1 MTLQKRIL
9 KIGAFLILF
18 LSLLLSLSMAK
29 EVKKDKVE
37 KDKGGKE
44 FHILDE
50 YNRVTPRSTLEGF
63 FSFAA
68 KGDFKEAAKY
78 LDLKHLPARIKK
90 YPGPELARKLKIIL
104 DRSIWI
110 DLSTI
115 SDDPKGDLNDGL
127 PPYKERVGRIKTPK
141 GSVDII
147 LRRVPSGDG
156 VRIWKF
162 SSRTLSKI
170 PFLYKY
176 YGYRPL
182 EEKLGKIFPDF
193 QFMGWQLWQWC
204 AYLLFIIIC
213 YIIAWV
219 LTHLF
224 ALFIK
229 ERHDDDFFFALKRF
243 IKGPLKIVL
252 WLSLGRAIVYYLK
265 PSQEIQRLMNAGTLL
280 VIAVCWAS
288 IRAVDLL
295 FDIWI
300 RHLSSAGRQS
310 TTILFKPFKTLVK
323 VFLVIMAL
331 LLWLDNIGYDVGTLL
346 AGLGVGGLAVA
357 LAAQGVLRNLIGTV
371 MILADRPYQ
380 VGERI
385 VVNGH
390 DGVVEE
396 IGLRS
401 TKLRLLTGHQTSI
414 PNDKV
419 ERAEIENIER
429 RPFIRR
435 KETLYLSLDT
445 PIEKVERAVE
455 IIREILN
462 NYEGYHKEY
471 PPRVFFDRFNRDSL
485 GIVFYYW
492 YQPPEYWKFLE
503 FSQSVN
509 VKILKAFEKEG
520 IRLALPQNKTFLEG
534 ARGEREPIL
543 IKAL

>member
-1 MTLQKRIL
+1 MILDKKIVRIGL
-9 KIGAFLILF
+9 
-18 LSLLLSLSMAK
+18 LSLLFFSIFISLSMAK
-29 EVKKDKVE
+29 DVKEGNGKKEQRGKDV
-37 KDKGGKE
+37 
-44 FHILDE
+44 HILDD
-50 YNRVTPRSTLEGF
+50 YNRITPRSTLEGF

-90 YPGPELARKLKIIL
+90 YPGHELARKLKIIL

-110 DLSTI
+110 DLSTV

-162 SSRTLSKI
+162 SSRTISKI

-219 LTHLF
+219 LTYLF

-252 WLSLGRAIVYYLK
+252 WLGLGRAAVYYLK
-265 PSQEIQRLMNAGTLL
+265 PSQEIQQLMNAGTLL
-280 VIAVCWAS
+280 IIAVCWAS

-300 RHLSSAGRQS
+300 RHLNSAGRQS

-435 KETLYLSLDT
+435 KETLYLTLDT
-445 PIEKVERAVE
+445 PIDKVERAVE

-471 PPRVFFDRFNRDSL
+471 PPRVYFDRFNRDSL

-520 IRLALPQNKTFLEG
+520 IRLAVPQNKTFLEG

-543 IKAL
+543 IKVL